1 MTDFEINWHM
11 YVRVGCVRL
20 WVWGVWVFRLLAL
33 SFVALC
39 QQAVSLGL

>member
-1 MTDFEINWHM
+1 MTDFEINGHM

-20 WVWGVWVFRLLAL
+20 WMWRVLVFRLLAL

-39 QQAVSLGL
+39 QQAISLGL